1 MRIKGFD
8 LSVGYFGLQIAFG
21 IQSAS
26 LSRVFQGLGAS
37 VDQLAI
43 LWLAGPVTG
52 LLVQPEHPGM
62 LVVVGCYAGG
72 FVEDAKHGWGTYTWG
87 ARTLF
92 AGDRDEGRP
101 EL

>member
-52 LLVQPEHPGM
+52 LLVQP
-62 LVVVGCYAGG
+62 VVG
-72 FVEDAKHGWGTYTWG
+72 V
-87 ARTLF
+87 LS
-92 AGDRDEGRP
+92 DRHDSRLGRRRP
-101 EL
+101 YILVSALMVIAALAVLPLAAT

>member
-52 LLVQPEHPGM
+52 LLVQTVM
-62 LVVVGCYAGG
+62 Q
-72 FVEDAKHGWGTYTWG
+72 
-87 ARTLF
+87 
-92 AGDRDEGRP
+92 
-101 EL
+101 ELKKQLCFRQER